1 MVEKDTAQYDTVMS
15 IFWATGAALLI
26 RQTDYQMAGGLD
38 GRFFAH
44 NEEIDLCWRLRSRGR
59 MIVCVPQSRV
69 YHVGGATLK
78 KENPRK
84 TFLNFRNNLLML
96 YKNLPEAE
104 LNAVMRMRFVLD
116 YVAAAVFILKRDWK
130 NAVAVY
136 KARKEYASMRPS
148 FKADREEN
156 LRRTVVSDIPERKK
170 YSIVWLSKL
179 KGKKRFVQL
188 P

>member
-1 MVEKDTAQYDTVMS
+1 
-15 IFWATGAALLI
+15 
-26 RQTDYQMAGGLD
+26 
-38 GRFFAH
+38 
-44 NEEIDLCWRLRSRGR
+44 
-59 MIVCVPQSRV
+59 
-69 YHVGGATLK
+69 
-78 KENPRK
+78 
-84 TFLNFRNNLLML
+84 ML
-96 YKNLPEAE
+96 YKNLPDAE

-116 YVAAAVFILKRDWK
+116 YVAAAVFVLKGDMK

-156 LRRTVVSDIPERKK
+156 LCRTVVGDIPERKK
-170 YSIVWLSKL
+170 YSIVWQSKV

>member
-1 MVEKDTAQYDTVMS
+1 
-15 IFWATGAALLI
+15 
-26 RQTDYQMAGGLD
+26 
-38 GRFFAH
+38 
-44 NEEIDLCWRLRSRGR
+44 

-116 YVAAAVFILKRDWK
+116 YVAAAVFVLKGDLK
-130 NAVAVY
+130 NAVTVY
-136 KARKEYASMRPS
+136 KARREYVSMRPL

-156 LRRTVVSDIPERKK
+156 LRRTVVNDIPERKK
-170 YSIVWLSKL
+170 YSIVWQSKL
-179 KGKKRFVQL
+179 RGKKRFVQL